1 MKMKNEK
8 ILVELDGKKKYV
20 IQIINSKQTL
30 NHGLVLKK
38 VHKIIKM
45 NQEAWLNPC
54 IDMNTEPKKIVK
66 SNF

>member
-1 MKMKNEK
+1 M
-8 ILVELDGKKKYV
+8 VKKKYV